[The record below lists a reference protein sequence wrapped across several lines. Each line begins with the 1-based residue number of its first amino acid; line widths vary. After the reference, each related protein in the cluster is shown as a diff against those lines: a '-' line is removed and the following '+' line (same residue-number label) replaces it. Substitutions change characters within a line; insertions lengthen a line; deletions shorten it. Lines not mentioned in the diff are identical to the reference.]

1 MVLLR
6 CAGEET
12 QIDDYWTQ
20 DYQRYSRQIM
30 DFKPD
35 PICDMEP
42 GPVCHIE
49 LAHTY
54 LVKSETMS
62 LAQSYTLNK

>member
-1 MVLLR
+1 
-6 CAGEET
+6 
-12 QIDDYWTQ
+12 
-20 DYQRYSRQIM
+20 M
-30 DFKPD
+30 DIEPD

-42 GPVCHIE
+42 APVCHIE

-62 LAQSYTLNK
+62 LYFEQEVQLA